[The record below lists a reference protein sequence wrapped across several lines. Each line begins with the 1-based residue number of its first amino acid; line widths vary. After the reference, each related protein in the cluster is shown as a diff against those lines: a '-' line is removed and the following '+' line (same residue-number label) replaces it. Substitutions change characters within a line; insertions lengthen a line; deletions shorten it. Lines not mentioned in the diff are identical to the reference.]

1 MIDVTDCRD
10 LTSLQ
15 TVLFMILF
23 LQSSARLSTCYSH
36 IGIVLRSA
44 IRMGLHRTVRIKFNP
59 VELETRK
66 RIFWVVRKMDTY
78 VGAVLGLPKML
89 SDGDIDQEMPVDA
102 DDEYITTTGILPMP
116 IGKLSLMTAFNFH
129 TQLVHI
135 LSKTVKYIYPIKA
148 REHSQIKANPSYAV
162 SHAKIREIEH
172 DLQQWLEGLPMA
184 LRPGGEASP
193 EIAR

>member
-1 MIDVTDCRD
+1 
-10 LTSLQ
+10 
-15 TVLFMILF
+15 
-23 LQSSARLSTCYSH
+23 
-36 IGIVLRSA
+36 
-44 IRMGLHRTVRIKFNP
+44 MGLHRTVRIAFNP

-78 VGAVLGLPKML
+78 VGALLGLPKML
-89 SDGDIDQEMPVDA
+89 SDGDIDQEMPVDV
-102 DDEYITTTGILPMP
+102 DDEYITVEGIIPMP
-116 IGKLSLMTAFNFH
+116 FGKLSLMTAFNFH

-135 LSKTVKYIYPIKA
+135 LGKTVKYIYPIKA
-148 REHSQIKANPSYAV
+148 REHAQIESNSTYAV

>member
-1 MIDVTDCRD
+1 
-10 LTSLQ
+10 
-15 TVLFMILF
+15 
-23 LQSSARLSTCYSH
+23 
-36 IGIVLRSA
+36 
-44 IRMGLHRTVRIKFNP
+44 MGLHRTVAIPFDP

-78 VGAVLGLPKML
+78 VGALLGLPMML
-89 SDGDIDQEMPVDA
+89 SDGDIDQEPPVEV
-102 DDEYITTTGILPMP
+102 DDEYITIEQILPMP
-116 IGKLSLMTAFNFH
+116 PGKLSLMTAFNFH
-129 TQLVHI
+129 TQLVH
-135 LSKTVKYIYPIKA
+135 LLAKTVKYIYPIKA
-148 REHSQIKANPSYAV
+148 REHSQIKSNPTYAV

>member
-10 LTSLQ
+10 LTALQ
-15 TVLFMILF
+15 TILFMIIF

-44 IRMGLHRTVRIKFNP
+44 IRMGLHRTVRIPFNP

-66 RIFWVVRKMDTY
+66 RIFWVLRKMDTY
-78 VGAVLGLPKML
+78 VAALLGLPKML
-89 SDGDIDQEMPVDA
+89 SDDDIDQQTPVEL
-102 DDEYITTTGILPMP
+102 DDEYITVDGILPVP
-116 IGKLSLMTAFNFH
+116 PGRLSLMTAFNFH

-135 LSKTVKYIYPIKA
+135 LAKTVRYIYPMKA
-148 REHSQIKANPSYAV
+148 RDHSQIDSNPTYAV

>member
-1 MIDVTDCRD
+1 MTDCRD
-10 LTSLQ
+10 LMSLQ

-36 IGIVLRSA
+36 IGTALRSA
-44 IRMGLHRTVRIKFNP
+44 LRMGLHRTVPIAFNP

-78 VGAVLGLPKML
+78 VGALLGLPIML
-89 SDGDIDQEMPVDA
+89 SDGDIDQEPPVEV
-102 DDEYITTTGILPMP
+102 DDEYITIEKILPMP
-116 IGKLSLMTAFNFH
+116 PGKLSLMTAFNFH

-135 LSKTVKYIYPIKA
+135 LGKTVKYIYPIKA
-148 REHSQIKANPSYAV
+148 REHSQIRSNPTYAV
-162 SHAKIREIEH
+162 NHAKIREIEH